1 MKSSFKIFSISG
13 IEIRIHFSLFIILI
27 LLSYILYI
35 QQYPLGFGNL
45 EYSQSIRM
53 ALSIL
58 SSVGLFMA
66 VLMHELS
73 HSLVS
78 RRSGVNVKGILLFI
92 FGGVSLLEEFP
103 KEPGKEIIIAFVGP
117 LTSFIIALISY
128 GIFLS
133 GIPVIAEF
141 FIVFAYFNAVLGV
154 FNLIPAFPLD
164 GGRILRGFLARRT
177 NFLKATQ
184 MAAGIG
190 KSLAIF
196 MGIFGLLAFSPWLL
210 LIALFIYM
218 GANEEERMVVVENIL
233 VGSKVKDVMTP
244 NPVTVLPDTTVEEAL
259 ELMLRT
265 RHLGYPVVE
274 NNRVIGIITLQDIS
288 RAPKDKRIEDL
299 MSKNVL
305 TIKPDV
311 TTFDAFK
318 IMNEHRIGR
327 LPVVNYNGELIG
339 IVSRTDLMR
348 ILELLGAMSIGE

>member
-27 LLSYILYI
+27 VLSYILYI
-35 QQYPLGFGNL
+35 QPYPFGFGNL
-45 EYSQSIRM
+45 EYSQSIKI

-58 SSVGLFMA
+58 SSIGLFVA
-66 VLMHELS
+66 VLVHELS

-78 RRSGVNVKGILLFI
+78 KRSGVNVKGILLFI

-103 KEPGKEIIIAFVGP
+103 KEPEKEIITAFVGP
-117 LTSFIIALISY
+117 LTSFIIAFMSY

-133 GIPVIAEF
+133 GIPIIAEF
-141 FIVFAYFNAVLGV
+141 FIVFAYFNAVLGA

-184 MAAGIG
+184 IAAGIG

-196 MGIFGLLAFSPWLL
+196 MGILGIFINPWLI

-218 GANEEERMVVVENIL
+218 GANEEERMAFVEKVL
-233 VGSKVKDVMTP
+233 KGSRVSEVMSP
-244 NPVTVLPDTTVEEAL
+244 NPVTVLPNTTVEEAL
-259 ELMLRT
+259 ELMMRT

-274 NNRVIGIITLQDIS
+274 NDRVVGIVTLQDIS

-305 TIKPDV
+305 TIKPDR

-327 LPVVNYNGELIG
+327 LPVVNHNGELIG

-348 ILELLGAMSIGE
+348 VLELLGAINSGE